1 MLPGLDAILAPPA
14 GGVGAACGS
23 SQVLSGQAVVS
34 LQLVEPGG
42 EALVGPCHRG
52 VRFLLF
58 GGAVLAVAR
67 PRELLSYPVLGVCP
81 RPLGEVALDVGQRS
95 WERELSLGDGAVRV
109 GGGCCVRWREWNDVT
124 KCSGGQAELQV
135 TQRTEEDRGAA
146 ELLCAN
152 DDRGRRPD

>member
-14 GGVGAACGS
+14 GGVGAACGP

-42 EALVGPCHRG
+42 EALIGPCHRG

-58 GGAVLAVAR
+58 GGAVLAVVR

-109 GGGCCVRWREWNDVT
+109 GGVT

-135 TQRTEEDRGAA
+135 TQRTEEDRGTA